1 MSPGLSRPG
10 PRAALLFGACGAASA
25 LASPVA
31 AAGVLALSIALAAAA
46 RLGTARFV
54 PLAGSFALLL
64 VAAPVAPG
72 PAARAVLQGL
82 AVSAAVVAAVSLA
95 RWDRAVAALQG
106 LGAGRGAVAFL
117 AIACAQVEA
126 AGRSARR
133 GLEALR
139 LRGAFGG
146 IRSLGRGTAILLAR
160 ELRRSLE
167 RADRTAD
174 ALALRGF
181 EGRLPAPPGGPP
193 GSGDG
198 AALAAA
204 ALSVALAVGSRLPWS
219 R

>member
-1 MSPGLSRPG
+1 MTAGLSRPG

-25 LASPVA
+25 LAGLHA
-31 AAGVLALSIALAAAA
+31 AAGVLALSLALAAAT

-54 PLAGSFALLL
+54 PLAGSFALVL
-64 VAAPVAPG
+64 VVAPVSPG
-72 PAARAVLQGL
+72 PAARALLQGL
-82 AVSAAVVAAVSLA
+82 AVSAAVVVAVALA

-106 LGAGRGAVAFL
+106 LGAGRSAVAFL
-117 AIACAQVEA
+117 AIACAHVEA
-126 AGRSARR
+126 AGRGAGR

-146 IRSLGRGTAILLAR
+146 VRGLARGTALLVAR

-181 EGRLPAPPGGPP
+181 DGRLPAPPRGPL
-193 GSGDG
+193 SAGDG
-198 AALAAA
+198 AAIAAA